1 MSLYF
6 LILALVLQSCCLRA
20 DAAVEVS
27 NEKTKRNHF
36 PVFHFISVRK
46 LYATALPEHIGDH
59 E

>member
-27 NEKTKRNHF
+27 NEKTKRNLTF
-36 PVFHFISVRK
+36 S
-46 LYATALPEHIGDH
+46 
-59 E
+59 